1 MIPEKAS
8 VERVRATFG
17 DRSDL
22 TGLAVFRVVP
32 HAVHANFAYGFGG
45 RESIRERRVR
55 GGVLCRD
62 AVHGCFGLRGDAA
75 LNGKLYVS
83 ARFVSGIWLNTRE
96 DLDKSERTG
105 AVVTSIVR
113 GQVGDSL
120 RVDAG

>member
-1 MIPEKAS
+1 SETTVDGISTQDTTTNSPL
-8 VERVRATFG
+8 
-17 DRSDL
+17 SD
-22 TGLAVFRVVP
+22 AFP
-32 HAVHANFAYGFGG
+32 FAYGFGG

-55 GGVLCRD
+55 GGVLCRN

-105 AVVTSIVR
+105 AVVTAIVR
-113 GQVGDSL
+113 GQVGDCL